1 MDNTGYILAA
11 NVAVW
16 LGVGGYLLFLAG
28 RQKRLDARLR
38 RMEALGERDEQRS

>member
-1 MDNTGYILAA
+1 MDNQSYLFVA

-28 RQKRLDARLR
+28 NQKRLERRLAQ
-38 RMEALGERDEQRS
+38 MEALGEHR